1 MVAFMNHRRFN
12 LEVVSCALYL
22 LGVTELPFKLLA
34 LQAKIT
40 ALYLMVNNNR
50 IPDVFQKKR
59 KRGRP
64 AAWRITRLPINKT
77 VQNRE
82 WRRIRQPRR
91 RAQTSI
97 TRQALDSNLQTKW
110 KRRRPALTRR
120 RTLPVKM
127 FTCHSCLLRF
137 QLPRVSATRVFT
149 IIGCVVIRFVF
160 TSYCKK
166 LKLKYFD
173 TVFEGHT

>member
-1 MVAFMNHRRFN
+1 MVAFLKHKLFN
-12 LEVVSCALYL
+12 LEVVSCVLYL
-22 LGVTELPFKLLA
+22 VGVTELPFKLLA

-50 IPDVFQKKR
+50 FTDIFQMKR

-64 AAWRITRLPINKT
+64 VAWRITRLPINKT
-77 VQNRE
+77 IQNRK
-82 WRRIRQPRR
+82 WRRIRQPLR
-91 RAQTSI
+91 RAETSI
-97 TRQALDSNLQTKW
+97 TRQALDSNLKRKR
-110 KRRRPALTRR
+110 KRRRPALTTR

-127 FTCHSCLLRF
+127 FTCHSCLLSFRF
-137 QLPRVSATRVFT
+137 PRVSATRFVT

-160 TSYCKK
+160 TNYCKK

>member
-1 MVAFMNHRRFN
+1 MVAFLKHKLFN
-12 LEVVSCALYL
+12 LEVVTCALYL
-22 LGVTELPFKLLA
+22 VGVTELPFKLLA

-50 IPDVFQKKR
+50 FNDVFQRKR

-77 VQNRE
+77 IQNRK
-82 WRRIRQPRR
+82 WRRIRHPLR
-91 RAQTSI
+91 RAETSI
-97 TRQALDSNLQTKW
+97 TRQASDSNVQRKR

-127 FTCHSCLLRF
+127 FTCHSCLLSSLF
-137 QLPRVSATRVFT
+137 PRVCTA
-149 IIGCVVIRFVF
+149 RFDRL
-160 TSYCKK
+160 C
-166 LKLKYFD
+166 LKLDDNFLIFPYCYTLFI
-173 TVFEGHT
+173 

>member
-1 MVAFMNHRRFN
+1 MVAFLKHKVLN

-22 LGVTELPFKLLA
+22 VGFTELPLKLLA

-50 IPDVFQKKR
+50 FPDVFQRKR
-59 KRGRP
+59 KIGRQ

-77 VQNRE
+77 IQNRK
-82 WRRIRQPRR
+82 WRRIRHPLR
-91 RAQTSI
+91 RAETSI
-97 TRQALDSNLQTKW
+97 TRQALDSNLQRKR

-120 RTLPVKM
+120 GTLPVKM
-127 FTCHSCLLRF
+127 FTCYSCLLSF
-137 QLPRVSATRVFT
+137 QLPRVSATRVVT
-149 IIGCVVIRFVF
+149 IIGCVVIRFVL
-160 TSYCKK
+160 TNYCKK